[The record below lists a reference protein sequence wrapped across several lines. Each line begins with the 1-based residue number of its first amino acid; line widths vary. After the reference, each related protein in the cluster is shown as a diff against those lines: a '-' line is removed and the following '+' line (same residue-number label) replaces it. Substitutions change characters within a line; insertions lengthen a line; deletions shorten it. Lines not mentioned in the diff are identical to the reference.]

1 MQKPSQAITH
11 SSVLCI
17 AVPIMLSNV
26 SEPLIG
32 VVNTAVVGR
41 LPEPHYIGAVTV
53 GSLIFS
59 FLFWGFGF
67 LRLSTGGLSAQ
78 ATGAGDG
85 PELSLVFWRSIA
97 LALGIGMMLLL
108 LGPWIGPV
116 AVKLVG
122 GSADIMHEAQV
133 YFSYR
138 IWSAPAALCNF
149 AIMGWFIGQGR
160 ASIAFIVQLV
170 LNVSNMIMSVVFVLG
185 LGMTADGVGLA
196 VIIAEYTAV
205 ALGLVRAA
213 AALRKSAGIPSMA
226 LVFQRKPFLALIAAN
241 ADIMI
246 RTFCLVFAFGW
257 FASRGAKQGDIVI
270 AANSVL
276 LLMFEVAA
284 YLIDGFAYAS
294 EALVGQAIGARDRLK
309 FSKAISLTT
318 LWALV
323 FGTLFSLVIWMW
335 GAPLIGLMTT
345 NDDVRRYAIDF
356 LPWAAMTPLLGTICF
371 QFDGIFTGA
380 MQTRD
385 MRNMM
390 VLSLAIFLGSWWL
403 LEPTYGN
410 HGLWAALCIF
420 FVVRGIT
427 FGMRMPALTRAAF
440 KT

>member
-1 MQKPSQAITH
+1 MTQAITH
-11 SSVLCI
+11 KSVLRI

-41 LPEPHYIGAVTV
+41 LPEPHFIGAVTV
-53 GSLIFS
+53 GALIFS

-78 ATGAGDG
+78 ATGAGDSDA
-85 PELSLVFWRSIA
+85 LSLVFWRSFV
-97 LALGIGMMLLL
+97 LALGIGLLLLL
-108 LGPWIGPV
+108 LGPWIGPM

-122 GSADIMHEAQV
+122 GSADVTREAQV

-160 ASIAFIVQLV
+160 ASIAFVVQLV
-170 LNVSNMIMSVVFVLG
+170 LNISNMILSIAFVLG
-185 LGMTADGVGLA
+185 LGMTTDGVGLA
-196 VIIAEYTAV
+196 VVIAEYTAV
-205 ALGLVRAA
+205 ALGLVLVLAT
-213 AALRKSAGIPSMA
+213 LRKSGGAPS
-226 LVFQRKPFLALIAAN
+226 LSNVFHSKPFTALIAAN
-241 ADIMI
+241 TDIMI
-246 RTFCLVFAFGW
+246 RTFCLVFAFAW
-257 FASRGAKQGDIVI
+257 FTSRGAKQGDIVI

-276 LLMFEVAA
+276 LLLFDVAA
-284 YLIDGFAYAS
+284 FLIDGFAYAS
-294 EALVGQAIGARDRLK
+294 EALVGQAIGARDRTR
-309 FSKAISLTT
+309 FSKAVKLTT

-323 FGTLFSLVIWMW
+323 FGILFSVIIWIW
-335 GAPLIGLMTT
+335 GEPLIALMTT
-345 NDDVRRYAIDF
+345 NDDVRRMAATF
-356 LPWAAMTPLLGTICF
+356 LPWAALTPFLGTICF

-380 MQTRD
+380 MRTKD

-390 VLSLAIFLGSWWL
+390 LLSLLIFLASWWV
-403 LEPTYGN
+403 LEPRYGN

-427 FGMRMPALTRAAF
+427 FGMRLPALTHAAF
-440 KT
+440 AK